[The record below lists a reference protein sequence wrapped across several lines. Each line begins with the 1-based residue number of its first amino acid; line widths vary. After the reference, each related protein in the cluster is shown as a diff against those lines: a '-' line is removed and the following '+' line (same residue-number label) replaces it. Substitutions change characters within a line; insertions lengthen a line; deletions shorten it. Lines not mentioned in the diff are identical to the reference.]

1 MDANEIIKNEE
12 AIEVT
17 EENAEVCSNN
27 GAVIAAGIGLAV
39 AVGGLAYKFI
49 VKPVKSKI
57 KQKYVDEIAK
67 AALELYLKE
76 YSNALEEDSEESTEE
91 TEG

>member
-12 AIEVT
+12 IIEVT
-17 EENAEVCSNN
+17 EENADIRSNN
-27 GAVIAAGIGLAV
+27 GAMIAAGIGLTV

-49 VKPVKSKI
+49 VKPVKAKI
-57 KQKYVDEIAK
+57 KRKLVEKITEAVVGCYNESFDV
-67 AALELYLKE
+67 
-76 YSNALEEDSEESTEE
+76 LEEEQEESQEVE

>member
-12 AIEVT
+12 IIEVT
-17 EENAEVCSNN
+17 EENADIRSNN
-27 GAVIAAGIGLAV
+27 GAMIAAGIGLTV

-49 VKPVKSKI
+49 VKPVKAKI
-57 KQKYVDEIAK
+57 KRKLVEKITEAVVGCYNECFDI
-67 AALELYLKE
+67 
-76 YSNALEEDSEESTEE
+76 LEEEQEESQEVE